1 MGKAR
6 QRQLGPR
13 EERVAGRI
21 EAVSNRR
28 KDAPSW
34 SSGNSLVTWNIVSL
48 AGSMQW
54 IPADPEG
61 MRKSY

>member
-6 QRQLGPR
+6 ERQLGPR

-21 EAVSNRR
+21 EAVR

-34 SSGNSLVTWNIVSL
+34 SSGKSLVTWNIASL

-54 IPADPEG
+54 ILADPEG